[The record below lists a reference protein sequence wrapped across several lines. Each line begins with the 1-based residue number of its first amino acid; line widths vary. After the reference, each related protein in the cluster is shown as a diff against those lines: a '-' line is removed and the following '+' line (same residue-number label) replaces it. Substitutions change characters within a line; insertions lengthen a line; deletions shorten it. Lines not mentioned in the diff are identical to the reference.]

1 MKKET
6 LKIGHFSDPIAQDV
20 AHRLAKQLETMNN
33 SATVGTIS
41 EVARQQHDG
50 ISEILGS
57 GTCDILVT
65 EMRSIPLGRK
75 NGYSIAG
82 VAERV
87 DPAYHLI
94 FLDQSHAYVATS
106 AIGYHA
112 THEHRLIQH
121 LLPDARLKAFDSEE
135 RMLAAL
141 QEGEVEFLLDAK
153 ISNPRFDDPE
163 YSVKRL
169 HPREFIPPP
178 AHGLYAFIIRD
189 DAKYLRKLLHKA
201 SSLEN
206 GRIAIVERTLQKLAI
221 EKNYD
226 LLGAY
231 AETDDSGHFL
241 AFAALV
247 DSSGSV
253 NRAKLS
259 QSTYV
264 GLAEAIFQS
273 IN

>member
-1 MKKET
+1 MKKDT
-6 LKIGHFSDPIAQDV
+6 LKIGHFSDSIAQDM
-20 AHRLAKQLETMNN
+20 AHGLAKQLESMNN
-33 SATVGTIS
+33 AVTIRTFS
-41 EVARQQHDG
+41 EDTNQSHDI
-50 ISEILGS
+50 ISDILGS
-57 GTCDILVT
+57 RKCDIVVK
-65 EMRSIPLGRK
+65 EMRSIPLGHK
-75 NGYSIAG
+75 NGFRIAG

-94 FLDQSHAYVATS
+94 YLDQSQANIATS
-106 AIGYHA
+106 AIGYQA
-112 THEHRLIQH
+112 THEYRLIQH
-121 LLPDARLKAFDSEE
+121 LLPDASLKAFNSEE

-141 QEGEVEFLLDAK
+141 HKGQVEFLLDAK
-153 ISNPRFDDPE
+153 VSNPLFEDPK

-178 AHGLYAFIIRD
+178 AHGLYAYIIRD
-189 DAKYLRKLLHKA
+189 NAKYLRKLLHKA

-206 GRIAIVERTLQKLAI
+206 GRIAIVERTIQKLAI

-231 AETDDSGHFL
+231 AEIDDSGHFL

-253 NRAKLS
+253 NRVKLS